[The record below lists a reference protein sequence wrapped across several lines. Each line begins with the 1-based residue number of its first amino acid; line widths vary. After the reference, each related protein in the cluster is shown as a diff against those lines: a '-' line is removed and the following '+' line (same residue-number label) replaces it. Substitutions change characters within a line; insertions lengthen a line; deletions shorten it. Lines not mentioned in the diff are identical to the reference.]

1 MIRKSLKFMV
11 WGKRTPRRFIFGVG
25 LFTIGSGLYDW
36 LKAPILHNAR
46 PALSIK
52 NRYGTYGSD
61 NNNYAVVT
69 GATSSTGQAFC
80 DKLAQ

>member
-1 MIRKSLKFMV
+1 MFKTFLRYMV

-46 PALSIK
+46 QPLSMK
-52 NRYGTYGSD
+52 NRYGTAD
-61 NNNYAVVT
+61 NYAVVT

-80 DKLAQ
+80 NKLAQ